1 MKKFTYKDCG
11 CSFDITKVGPER
23 PSIVFDLDI
32 ENINLDC
39 KKTWQIISDGNTKG
53 CFQLESRLG
62 QSLAKKLKPE
72 NIEQLAALVSI
83 MRPGCLEAFRE
94 GKSVTHH
101 YIDKKNHLESID
113 YFHSSLEPILNKTYG
128 EMIYQEQAMQIAQKI
143 AGFDLK
149 EADMLRKAIGKKKP
163 EEMAKVKQMFLEG
176 SKKLK
181 TVNEPEANELFN
193 WIEKSQ
199 RYSFNKSHAVSYAF
213 NAYLSAYAKAHFPKI
228 FFTSYLMFAK
238 DKIDPQKEIRELVN
252 NAIEMDISIKV
263 PDLRLLNK
271 NFILKEN
278 IVYFGLTNIKGF
290 GDSMYD
296 KLMVIIKEN
305 NYEISNM
312 TFIELCFNVLI
323 KLNSTAAKSL
333 ICSGSLDFLKM
344 NRNYMMAIY
353 NAVSGFTDRE
363 RSWIISN
370 LKLAE
375 FKNLQD
381 VLEFILTCEVGKKS
395 CIASA
400 KRLVVVKDIYNI
412 LKHPPY
418 SLIDTPEWIADNEHS
433 LLGTSITCSKID
445 GCDILNANTT
455 CKEFKNTNRK
465 EIVIACELQDINII
479 KTKKGKNP
487 GQEMSFISIS
497 DSTGGMDCV
506 VCFPEQHLEYNHLLD
521 SGNTVLIAG
530 SKNKE
535 GTSLIIKKMWQ
546 L

>member
-1 MKKFTYKDCG
+1 MKKFSYKDCG
-11 CSFDITKVGPER
+11 CSFDVLKESSER
-23 PSIVFDLDI
+23 PSILFDLDI
-32 ENINLDC
+32 EKINLEC
-39 KKTWQIISDGNTKG
+39 KKTWKIISDGNTKG

-181 TVNEPEANELFN
+181 IVNESEAGELFN

-213 NAYLSAYAKAHFPKI
+213 NAFLSAYAKAHFPKI

-238 DKIDPQKEIRELVN
+238 DKIDPQKEIRDLVN
-252 NAIEMDISIKV
+252 NANEMDISVLV
-263 PDLRLLNK
+263 PDFRLLNE
-271 NFILKEN
+271 NFILKNNN
-278 IVYFGLTNIKGF
+278 IYFGLTNIKGF
-290 GDSMYD
+290 GKSMYD
-296 KLMVIIKEN
+296 KLMNLINSEKYDIQ
-305 NYEISNM
+305 NM
-312 TFIELCFNVLI
+312 SFMDLLFKVL
-323 KLNSTAAKSL
+323 KNLNSIAAKSL
-333 ICSGSLDFLKM
+333 ISSGGLDYFKL
-344 NRNYMMAIY
+344 NRNYMLAAY
-353 NAVSGFTDRE
+353 NAISGLTDRE
-363 RSWIISN
+363 SKWLIEN
-370 LKLAE
+370 VKLSE
-375 FKNLQD
+375 FKNLETL
-381 VLEFILTCEVGKKS
+381 LEFVLTCGVGKKS
-395 CIASA
+395 CVASS
-400 KRLVVVKDIYNI
+400 KRLGAVQDIYNI
-412 LKHPPY
+412 LINPPY
-418 SLIDTPEWIADNEHS
+418 SLIDSPEWIADNEYNS
-433 LLGTSITCSKID
+433 LGVSITCSKID
-445 GCDILNANTT
+445 GCDIMNANTT
-455 CKEFKNTNRK
+455 CKEFKDSSRK
-465 EIVIACELQDINII
+465 DIVIACEIQDVNTI

-487 GQEMSFISIS
+487 GQEMCFITAS
-497 DSTGGMDCV
+497 DSSGGIDCI
-506 VCFPEQHLEYNHLLD
+506 VCFPEQHIEYNHLFD
-521 SGNTVLIAG
+521 IGNTVLFAG
-530 SKNKE
+530 SKSKD
-535 GTSLIIKKMWQ
+535 GASFIVKKVWQ